1 MENRRGTQLQSSL
14 SGGTSQPT
22 QTHANCSPAS
32 LPTCATT
39 YPFGSAIHIP
49 IYQPLYKYS
58 TSSAEHGFSRSYKPI
73 STTAIPNYSST
84 SSQTKTFPQEIP
96 GKKQKKLA
104 KSRRISQRR
113 KKRELKQACKTKRIS
128 AQQAAFH
135 LKKRCLIQYGFQ
147 ANSCLSLQLNFNQA
161 VKNDYYTPTLLP
173 KNLAFHDLTTSG
185 NIPPN
190 TKQLLGLNLN
200 FCVAQNTLPYKIDE
214 TNRNLAYSIR
224 TREYLKNSETLQDST
239 YIKQLYLKNKHWHPP
254 AASMTIEDKI
264 TEFEKE
270 LKKAHSALSMK
281 YSKVSLRNLS
291 QPQLK
296 ILNELRNN
304 DNVVTRA
311 TDKKLGP
318 AILNKSTYIQQ
329 VFNEQLLS
337 QDYQHLSEEAA
348 KLLINNTKGALKTI
362 INNNLHILP
371 QPERTFFQ
379 RSFHLHYRIP
389 IFYGLP
395 KVHKEPFQLRPVV
408 SSTGSL
414 LSIFSTWLDYKMKSL
429 LPFVKTHLKNSTTV
443 VQETKGLTLP
453 KEAKLFS
460 ADATSMYTNIGTD
473 NGITSIEAFIQD
485 NIQNIPHEFPTELFL
500 QFLELV
506 MKNNVFTFGGSYWLQ
521 LSGLAMGTPAACAYA
536 TISYGQHKNS
546 VILEKNGS
554 NLLYFKRYI
563 DDVFSIWL
571 PPPTQKQ
578 ATWESFKQDLNNW
591 GTLSWV
597 IENPSSETNFLDL
610 NIKIIDSKIVTATF
624 QKPLNLYLYLPTNS
638 AHPPSC
644 FKGLITGELKRFWL
658 QN

>member
-1 MENRRGTQLQSSL
+1 
-14 SGGTSQPT
+14 
-22 QTHANCSPAS
+22 
-32 LPTCATT
+32 
-39 YPFGSAIHIP
+39 
-49 IYQPLYKYS
+49 
-58 TSSAEHGFSRSYKPI
+58 
-73 STTAIPNYSST
+73 
-84 SSQTKTFPQEIP
+84 
-96 GKKQKKLA
+96 
-104 KSRRISQRR
+104 
-113 KKRELKQACKTKRIS
+113 LKQACKTKRIS
-128 AQQAAFH
+128 TQQAAFH
-135 LKKRCLIQYGFQ
+135 LKKRCLTQYGFQ
-147 ANSCLSLQLNFNQA
+147 ANSRLWLQHNFSQA
-161 VKNDYYTPTLLP
+161 VKNGYYTSTLLP

-214 TNRNLAYSIR
+214 TMRNLAYSIR
-224 TREYLKNSETLQDST
+224 TREYLKKSTTLQDST
-239 YIKQLYLKNKHWHPP
+239 YIKQIYLKNKHWHPP

-318 AILNKSTYIQQ
+318 AILNKSTYIKQ
-329 VFNEQLLS
+329 VFNEHLLTK
-337 QDYQHLSEEAA
+337 DYQHLSEEAA
-348 KLLINNTKGALKTI
+348 KLLINNTKEALKTI

-371 QPERTFFQ
+371 QPEKTFFQ
-379 RSFHLHYRIP
+379 HSFHLHHRIP

-395 KVHKEPFQLRPVV
+395 KVHKETFKLRPVV
-408 SSTGSL
+408 SSIGSF

-443 VQETKGLTLP
+443 IQETKGLTLP

-473 NGITSIEAFIQD
+473 IGIASIETFIQD
-485 NIQNIPHEFPTELFL
+485 NIQNLPHDFPTELFL
-500 QFLELV
+500 QILELV
-506 MKNNVFTFGGSYWLQ
+506 MKNNIFTFGGSYWLQ
-521 LSGLAMGTPAACAYA
+521 ISGTAMGTPAACAYA
-536 TISYGQHKNS
+536 TISYGQHENS
-546 VILEKNGS
+546 VILQKYSN

-563 DDVFSIWL
+563 NDIFSIWL
-571 PPPTQKQ
+571 PPPTQKR

-597 IENPSSETNFLDL
+597 IENPSSETTFLDL
-610 NIKIIDSKIVTATF
+610 NIKIIDSKIVTTTF
-624 QKPLNLYLYLPTNS
+624 QKPLNLYLYLPPN
-638 AHPPSC
+638 
-644 FKGLITGELKRFWL
+644 
-658 QN
+658 